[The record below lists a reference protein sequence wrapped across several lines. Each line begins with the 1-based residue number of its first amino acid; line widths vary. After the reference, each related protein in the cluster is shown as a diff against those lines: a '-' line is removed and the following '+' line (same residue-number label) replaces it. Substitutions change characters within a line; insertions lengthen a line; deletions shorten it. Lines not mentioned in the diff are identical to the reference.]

1 MACRRYTEA
10 EREFIKSFAK
20 GHGHREIMDAF
31 NERFTP
37 PVRLTQIQG
46 YLKNNNITTGGT
58 GRFEKGIVPAN
69 KGKPGKTTGRM
80 AETQFRKGNMP
91 ANHKPIGTESVRNNY
106 KKGQKYVYVKVA
118 EPNQW
123 RMKHILEWEKHHGPV
138 PKGKIIIFLD
148 GNVLNADIGNLMM
161 IDRKVHVRMNQSRLR
176 FQDPEITRTGAYVAE
191 LITKIAE
198 VKRR

>member
-1 MACRRYTEA
+1 MAFRKYSKAEKEFIRSFAFGHGYQEITEA
-10 EREFIKSFAK
+10 
-20 GHGHREIMDAF
+20 F
-31 NERFTP
+31 NQRFDP
-37 PVRLTQIQG
+37 PIGMNQIRS
-46 YLKNNNITTGGT
+46 YLKNHKISTGRT
-58 GRFEKGIVPAN
+58 GRFKKGHTPAN
-69 KGKPGKTTGRM
+69 KGTHMGGWEP
-80 AETQFRKGNMP
+80 TQFKKGNMP
-91 ANHKPIGTESVRNNY
+91 LNHKPIGTESIRHNH
-106 KKGQKYVYVKVA
+106 KKGQKYVYVKVE

-176 FQDPEITRTGAYVAE
+176 FQDPESTRTGAYVAE